1 MSRMHPPYPKFRPR
15 PALVVVVV
23 VVSFGRIIACGGGG
37 VKDDNNEEELAKT
50 LSLTVVNVTAA
61 GAAVVVGP
69 EMDLPLL
76 TNPTTTTKINP
87 TTTRNAITPT
97 ILRILSELTN
107 LKVVVVLLIG
117 TTDAVLVVSLLFVVI
132 IQTTLGISYG
142 R

>member
-23 VVSFGRIIACGGGG
+23 VSFGRIIACGGGG
-37 VKDDNNEEELAKT
+37 VKYDINEEELAKT

-61 GAAVVVGP
+61 GAAVVVVP

-87 TTTRNAITPT
+87 TTTRNAIT

-132 IQTTLGISYG
+132 IQTT
-142 R
+142 